1 MTLDLTLACHDYAWT
16 RPLWDGRVEPEGVSL
31 TTVDYPNPTR
41 FSRMV
46 HGREFDAC
54 ELSMG
59 TYLATRANRDRYPF
73 TAIPVFPFRK
83 FRHAYMYKRVDA
95 DIDDPADLAGKRVG
109 IVNWQTTTG
118 IWQRG
123 ILADRHG
130 LDLSAVEWVAAG
142 SEIVDV
148 DVPDRYDV
156 RYLDHES
163 STVPLLTEMLE
174 RGDLDAIL
182 HPVDLDGD
190 SATRLFDDAKGVEES
205 YYRETSIFPIMHAIV
220 LEDRLLEAEPWVVQK
235 LYDAFRRA
243 KEIGLSVLDRPRELP
258 LVWADVYAD
267 EQRAVLGDDPWE
279 YGLTEDNVTTVETL
293 VDYAYQQGVA
303 AERYAVADLF
313 ETEHLDT
320 PYFA

>member
-16 RPLWDGRVEPEGVSL
+16 EPLWDGRVTPEGVDL
-31 TTVDYPNPTR
+31 TAVDYPNPTR

-59 TYLATRANRDRYPF
+59 TYLASRSDPDRYPF

-83 FRHAYMYKRVDA
+83 FRHSYMYKRTDA
-95 DIDDPADLAGKRVG
+95 GIDSIGDLDGKRVG

-123 ILADRHG
+123 TLAERHG
-130 LDLSAVEWVAAG
+130 VDLSSIEWVAGG

-156 RYLDHES
+156 EYLDHQRS
-163 STVPLLTEMLE
+163 MVGMLTEMLD
-174 RGDLDAIL
+174 RGDLDAVF
-182 HPVDLDGD
+182 HPIDLDG
-190 SATRLFDDAKGVEES
+190 ANVERLFDDVKSVEQE
-205 YYRETSIFPIMHAIV
+205 YFRETSIFPIMHAIA
-220 LEDRLLEAEPWVVQK
+220 LEDELLREKPWVAQN
-235 LYDAFRRA
+235 LYDAFERA
-243 KEIGLSVLDRPRELP
+243 KEIGLSTLDRPRDLP
-258 LVWADVYAD
+258 LVWADIHAD
-267 EQRAVLGDDPWE
+267 EQREVLGEDPWE
-279 YGLTEDNVTTVETL
+279 YGLSEGNVATL
-293 VDYAYQQGVA
+293 ERLIDHAHRQGVA
-303 AERYAVADLF
+303 DERYGLEELF
-313 ETEHLDT
+313 ATEHLET

>member
-1 MTLDLTLACHDYAWT
+1 MAIDITLACHDYAWT
-16 RPLWDGRVEPEGVSL
+16 QPLWDGRVEPQGVNL
-31 TTVDYPNPTR
+31 TAVDYPNPTR

-59 TYLATRANRDRYPF
+59 TYLATRANPERYPF

-83 FRHAYMYKRVDA
+83 FRHAYMYKRVGA
-95 DIDDPADLAGKRVG
+95 GIEEPADLAGRRVG

-123 ILADRHG
+123 VLADRHG
-130 LDLSAVEWVAAG
+130 LDLSSVEWVAAG

-148 DVPDRYDV
+148 DVPDRYDIE
-156 RYLDHES
+156 YLDHTS
-163 STVPLLTEMLE
+163 ATTGLLTELLE
-174 RGDLDAIL
+174 DGDLDAIL
-182 HPVDLDGD
+182 HPVDITDER
-190 SATRLFDDAKGVEES
+190 ATRLFDDAKRVEQE
-205 YYRETSIFPIMHAIV
+205 YYRETAIFPIMHAIV
-220 LEDRLLEAEPWVVQK
+220 LEDRLLEAEPWVVQE
-235 LYDAFRRA
+235 LYDAFQEA
-243 KEIGLSVLDRPRELP
+243 KRIGLAALDRPRELP
-258 LVWADVYAD
+258 LVWADVYTD
-267 EQRAVLGDDPWE
+267 EQREVLGEDPWE

-293 VDYAYQQGVA
+293 VEYAHDQGVA
-303 AERYAVADLF
+303 AERYDVADLF

>member
-1 MTLDLTLACHDYAWT
+1 MTLDLTLACHDYAWVQ
-16 RPLWDGRVEPEGVSL
+16 PLWDGRVSPEGVNV

-59 TYLATRANRDRYPF
+59 TYLATRSDPDRYPF

-83 FRHAYMYKRVDA
+83 FRHSYMYKRADA
-95 DIDDPADLAGKRVG
+95 GIDSIRDLNGKRVG

-123 ILADRHG
+123 ILDDRYG
-130 LDLSAVEWVAAG
+130 VDLSSIEWVAGG

-156 RYLDHES
+156 EYLDHPQS
-163 STVPLLTEMLE
+163 MVGLLTELLE
-174 RGDLDAIL
+174 RGELDAVF
-182 HPVDLDGD
+182 HPIDLRGANAD
-190 SATRLFDDAKGVEES
+190 RLFDDAKAVEQE

-220 LEDRLLEAEPWVVQK
+220 LEDELLSREPWVVQN
-235 LYDAFRRA
+235 LYDAFTRA
-243 KEIGLSVLDRPRELP
+243 KEIGLSTLDRPRDLP
-258 LVWADVYAD
+258 LVWADIHAD
-267 EQRAVLGDDPWE
+267 EQRAVIGEDPWS
-279 YGLTEDNVTTVETL
+279 YGLTEENVTTLETL
-293 VDYAYQQGVA
+293 IEYAARQGVA
-303 AERYAVADLF
+303 EERYDLGTLF
-313 ETEHLDT
+313 ATEHLET